1 MSATDNGSI
10 VSMVL
15 VSAPGVVLAGTME
28 RAEIRRGRVRD
39 DRFMEISHSNVT
51 SCYNCMTFYCGPPL
65 SFTNDWVVSVNVGFN
80 LHVNCVLYESK
91 TTTCK
96 NQQMIR
102 IIIRHLFLTVISSLI
117 LFSIK

>member
-1 MSATDNGSI
+1 MIALWKYLT
-10 VSMVL
+10 
-15 VSAPGVVLAGTME
+15 P
-28 RAEIRRGRVRD
+28 
-39 DRFMEISHSNVT
+39 HVT

-80 LHVNCVLYESK
+80 LHVNCVLYESE

-102 IIIRHLFLTVISSLI
+102 IITRHLFLTLI
-117 LFSIK
+117 KYPVSFCFLVNELY

>member
-1 MSATDNGSI
+1 MIALWKYLT
-10 VSMVL
+10 
-15 VSAPGVVLAGTME
+15 P
-28 RAEIRRGRVRD
+28 
-39 DRFMEISHSNVT
+39 NVT

-80 LHVNCVLYESK
+80 LHVNCVLYESE

-102 IIIRHLFLTVISSLI
+102 IITRHLFLTLISSLI
-117 LFSIK
+117 LLSSK